1 MKNICFI
8 NVNTIKERSALHSNV
23 DDKLILPEILTAQDM
38 YILPALGTALYNR
51 LQDGI
56 DNNNLTTD
64 EIDLLD
70 NFITNALVYYT
81 LSELPVGLS
90 YQFYNKGLVRKTSD
104 NTDQPNMQD
113 LIDVA
118 NRYRTRAEFYTQ
130 RLIKHLKQ
138 VSSTSDK
145 FQEYV
150 NYGSGVDIVK
160 PERDAYQASI
170 WLGDP
175 YECKPM
181 SFEERYQG
189 ENGLC

>member
-8 NVNTIKERSALHSNV
+8 NVNTIKERSALHTNV

-38 YILPALGTALYNR
+38 YLLPALGTALYNR
-51 LQDGI
+51 LQTGI
-56 DNNNLTTD
+56 ENNNLTAD
-64 EIDLLD
+64 EVDLLD
-70 NFITNALVYYT
+70 NFITNPLVYFT

-118 NRYRTRAEFYTQ
+118 SRYRTRAEFYTQ

-138 VSSTSDK
+138 VSSTTNK

-150 NYGSGVDIVK
+150 NYGTGVDIVK

-170 WLGDP
+170 WLGDD
-175 YECKPM
+175 YDCKPI

-189 ENGLC
+189 ENGIC

>member
-8 NVNTIKERSALHSNV
+8 NVNTIKERSALHTNV

-38 YILPALGTALYNR
+38 YLLPALGTALYNR
-51 LQDGI
+51 LQTGI
-56 DNNNLTTD
+56 ESANLTAD

-70 NFITNALVYYT
+70 NFITNPLVYFT

-118 NRYRTRAEFYTQ
+118 SRYRTRAEFYTQ

-138 VSSTSDK
+138 VSSTTNK

-170 WLGDP
+170 YLGDD
-175 YECKPM
+175 YDYINM
-181 SFEERYQG
+181 TFEERYQG
-189 ENGLC
+189 ENGIC

>member
-38 YILPALGTALYNR
+38 YLLPALGTALYNR

-56 DNNNLTTD
+56 ENNNLTAD
-64 EIDLLD
+64 EVDLLD
-70 NFITNALVYYT
+70 NFITNPLVYYT

-104 NTDQPNMQD
+104 NTDTPQMQD

-118 NRYRTRAEFYTQ
+118 SRYRTRAEFYTQ

-150 NYGSGVDIVK
+150 NYGSGVDIIK
-160 PERDAYQASI
+160 PDHDAYQASI
-170 WLGDP
+170 WLGDDCD
-175 YECKPM
+175 CKPM

-189 ENGLC
+189 ENGIC

>member
-23 DDKLILPEILTAQDM
+23 DDKLILPEILTSQDM
-38 YILPALGTALYNR
+38 YLLPALGTALYNR

-56 DNNNLTTD
+56 ENNNLTAD
-64 EIDLLD
+64 EVDLLD
-70 NFITNALVYYT
+70 NFITNPLVYYT

-104 NTDQPNMQD
+104 NTDTPNMQD

-118 NRYRTRAEFYTQ
+118 SRYRTRAEFYTQ

-138 VSSTSDK
+138 VSSTTDK

-150 NYGSGVDIVK
+150 NYGSGVDIIK
-160 PERDAYQASI
+160 PDHDAYQASI
-170 WLGDP
+170 WLGDE
-175 YECKPM
+175 YGCKPM

>member
-38 YILPALGTALYNR
+38 YILPSLGSALYDR

-56 DNNNLTTD
+56 DQNNLTAD
-64 EIDLLD
+64 EVDLLD

-90 YQFYNKGLVRKTSD
+90 YQFYNKGLIRKTSD
-104 NTDQPNMQD
+104 NTDTPNMQD

-118 NRYRTRAEFYTQ
+118 NRYRTRAEFYTE

-150 NYGSGVDIVK
+150 NYGSGVDIIK
-160 PERDAYQASI
+160 PERDAYKASI
-170 WLGDP
+170 WLGDDSS
-175 YECKPM
+175 CTPM

>member
-8 NVNTIKERSALHSNV
+8 NVNTIKERSALHTNV
-23 DDKLILPEILTAQDM
+23 DDKLILPELLAAQDM
-38 YILPALGTALYNR
+38 YLLPALGTALYNR
-51 LQDGI
+51 LQTGI
-56 DNNNLTTD
+56 ESANLTAD

-70 NFITNALVYYT
+70 NFITNPLVYFT

-118 NRYRTRAEFYTQ
+118 SRYRTRAEFYTQ

-150 NYGSGVDIVK
+150 NYGTGVDIVK

-170 WLGDP
+170 YLGDN
-175 YECKPM
+175 YDYTTM
-181 SFEERYQG
+181 TFEERYQG
-189 ENGLC
+189 ENGIC

>member
-38 YILPALGTALYNR
+38 FLLPALGTALYDR

-56 DNNNLTTD
+56 ENNNLTAD
-64 EIDLLD
+64 EVDLLD
-70 NFITNALVYYT
+70 NFITNPLVYYT
-81 LSELPVGLS
+81 LSELPMGLS

-104 NTDQPNMQD
+104 NTDTPNMQD

-118 NRYRTRAEFYTQ
+118 SRYRTRAEFYTQ

-138 VSSTSDK
+138 VSSTTNK

-150 NYGSGVDIVK
+150 NYGSGVDIIK
-160 PERDAYQASI
+160 PDHDAYQASI
-170 WLGDP
+170 WLGDE
-175 YECKPM
+175 YGCKPM

>member
-23 DDKLILPEILTAQDM
+23 DDKLILPEVLAAQDM

-64 EIDLLD
+64 EVDLLD

-104 NTDQPNMQD
+104 NTDTPNMQD

>member
-38 YILPALGTALYNR
+38 YILPSLGSALYER
-51 LQDGI
+51 LQSGI
-56 DNNNLTTD
+56 ENNNLTTD
-64 EIDLLD
+64 EVDLLD

-90 YQFYNKGLVRKTSD
+90 YQFYNKGLIRKTSD
-104 NTDQPNMQD
+104 NTDTPSMQD
-113 LIDVA
+113 IIDVA
-118 NRYRTRAEFYTQ
+118 NRYRTRAEFYTE

-138 VSSTSDK
+138 VSSTTTK
-145 FQEYV
+145 FHEYV

-160 PERDAYQASI
+160 PERDAYKASI
-170 WLGDP
+170 WLGDD
-175 YECKPM
+175 YGSIPM

>member
-8 NVNTIKERSALHSNV
+8 NVNTIKERSALHTNV

-38 YILPALGTALYNR
+38 YLLPALGTALYNR
-51 LQDGI
+51 LQTGI
-56 DNNNLTTD
+56 ESANLTAD

-70 NFITNALVYYT
+70 NFITNPLVYFT

-104 NTDQPNMQD
+104 NTEQPNMQD

-118 NRYRTRAEFYTQ
+118 SRYRTRAEFYTQ

-138 VSSTSDK
+138 VSSTTNK

-150 NYGSGVDIVK
+150 NYGTGVDIVK

-170 WLGDP
+170 YLGDD
-175 YECKPM
+175 YDYTNM
-181 SFEERYQG
+181 TFEERYQG
-189 ENGLC
+189 ENGIC

>member
-1 MKNICFI
+1 MKNVCFI

-23 DDKLILPEILTAQDM
+23 DDKLILPELLSAQDM

-51 LQDGI
+51 LQSGI
-56 DNNNLTTD
+56 ENNNLNAD
-64 EIDLLD
+64 EVDLLD
-70 NFITNALVYYT
+70 NFITNPLVYYT

-90 YQFYNKGLVRKTSD
+90 YQFYNKGLVRKNSE
-104 NTDQPNMQD
+104 NTETPQMQD

-118 NRYRTRAEFYTQ
+118 SRYRTRAEFYTQ

-150 NYGSGVDIVK
+150 NYGTGVDIIK

-170 WLGDP
+170 WLGDDCD
-175 YECKPM
+175 CKPM

-189 ENGLC
+189 ENGIC

>member
-8 NVNTIKERSALHSNV
+8 NVNTIKERSALHTNV
-23 DDKLILPEILTAQDM
+23 DDKLILPEILTSQDM
-38 YILPALGTALYNR
+38 YLLPALGTALYNR
-51 LQDGI
+51 LQTGI
-56 DNNNLTTD
+56 ESANLTAD

-70 NFITNALVYYT
+70 NFITNPLVYFT

-118 NRYRTRAEFYTQ
+118 SRYRTRAEFYTQ

-138 VSSTSDK
+138 VSSTTNK

-150 NYGSGVDIVK
+150 NYGTGVDIVK

-170 WLGDP
+170 YLGDN
-175 YECKPM
+175 YDYTTM
-181 SFEERYQG
+181 TFEERYQG
-189 ENGLC
+189 ENGIC

>member
-38 YILPALGTALYNR
+38 FLLPALGTALYNR
-51 LQDGI
+51 LQSGI
-56 DNNNLTTD
+56 ENNNLTAD
-64 EIDLLD
+64 EVDLLD
-70 NFITNALVYYT
+70 NFITNPLVYYT
-81 LSELPVGLS
+81 LSELPMGLS

-104 NTDQPNMQD
+104 NTDTPNMQD

-118 NRYRTRAEFYTQ
+118 SRYRTRAEFYTQ

-138 VSSTSDK
+138 VSSTTNK

-150 NYGSGVDIVK
+150 NYGSGIDIIK
-160 PERDAYQASI
+160 PDHDAYQASI
-170 WLGDP
+170 WLGDE
-175 YECKPM
+175 YGCKPM

-189 ENGLC
+189 EHGLC

>member
-8 NVNTIKERSALHSNV
+8 NVNTIKERSALHTNV
-23 DDKLILPEILTAQDM
+23 DDKLILPEILTSQDM

-51 LQDGI
+51 LQTGI
-56 DNNNLTTD
+56 ENNNLNAD
-64 EIDLLD
+64 EVDLLD
-70 NFITNALVYYT
+70 NFITNPLVYYT
-81 LSELPVGLS
+81 LSELPLGLS
-90 YQFYNKGLVRKTSD
+90 YQFYNKGLVRKNSE
-104 NTDQPNMQD
+104 NTETPQMQD

-145 FQEYV
+145 FQEYI
-150 NYGSGVDIVK
+150 NYGSGVDIIK

-170 WLGDP
+170 YLGDDND
-175 YECKPM
+175 YKDL
-181 SFEERYQG
+181 SFEEKYQG
-189 ENGLC
+189 ENGIC

>member
-8 NVNTIKERSALHSNV
+8 NVNTIKERSALHTNV
-23 DDKLILPEILTAQDM
+23 DDKLILPEILTSQDM
-38 YILPALGTALYNR
+38 YLLPALGTALYNR

-56 DNNNLTTD
+56 EDANLTAD
-64 EIDLLD
+64 EVDLLD
-70 NFITNALVYYT
+70 NFITNALVYYV

-118 NRYRTRAEFYTQ
+118 SRYRTRAEFYTQ

-138 VSSTSDK
+138 VSSTTNK

-150 NYGSGVDIVK
+150 NYGSGVDIIK

-175 YECKPM
+175 YGCGPM

-189 ENGLC
+189 ENGIC

>member
-38 YILPALGTALYNR
+38 YLLPALGTALYNR

-56 DNNNLTTD
+56 ENNNLNAD
-64 EIDLLD
+64 EVDLLD
-70 NFITNALVYYT
+70 NFITNPLVYFT

-90 YQFYNKGLVRKTSD
+90 YQFYNKGLVRKTSE
-104 NTDQPNMQD
+104 NTDQPQMQD

-118 NRYRTRAEFYTQ
+118 SRYRTRAEFYTQ

-150 NYGSGVDIVK
+150 NYGTGVDIIK
-160 PERDAYQASI
+160 PERDAYQSSI
-170 WLGDP
+170 YLGDDFD
-175 YECKPM
+175 CKPM

-189 ENGLC
+189 ENGIC

>member
-1 MKNICFI
+1 MKNVCFI

-23 DDKLILPEILTAQDM
+23 DDKLILPELLSAQDM

-51 LQDGI
+51 LQSGI
-56 DNNNLTTD
+56 ENNNLNAD
-64 EIDLLD
+64 EVDLLD
-70 NFITNALVYYT
+70 NFITNPLVYYT

-90 YQFYNKGLVRKTSD
+90 YQFYNKGLVRKNSE
-104 NTDQPNMQD
+104 NTETPQMQD

-118 NRYRTRAEFYTQ
+118 SRYRTRAEFYTQ

-150 NYGSGVDIVK
+150 NYGTGVDIIK

-170 WLGDP
+170 WLGYDCD
-175 YECKPM
+175 CKPM

-189 ENGLC
+189 ENGIC

>member
-8 NVNTIKERSALHSNV
+8 NVNTIKERSALHTNV
-23 DDKLILPEILTAQDM
+23 DDKLILPEILSCQDM
-38 YILPALGTALYNR
+38 FILPALGTALYNR

-56 DNNNLTTD
+56 ENNNLNAD
-64 EIDLLD
+64 EVDLLD
-70 NFITNALVYYT
+70 NFITNPLVYYT

-90 YQFYNKGLVRKTSD
+90 YQFYNKGLVRKNSE
-104 NTDQPNMQD
+104 NTEAPQMQD

-118 NRYRTRAEFYTQ
+118 SRYRTRAEFYTQ

-150 NYGSGVDIVK
+150 NYGTGVDIIK

-170 WLGDP
+170 WLGDDCD
-175 YECKPM
+175 CKPM

-189 ENGLC
+189 ENGIC

>member
-38 YILPALGTALYNR
+38 FLLPALGTALYNR
-51 LQDGI
+51 LQSGI
-56 DNNNLTTD
+56 ENNNLTAD
-64 EIDLLD
+64 EVDLLD
-70 NFITNALVYYT
+70 NFITNPLVYYT
-81 LSELPVGLS
+81 LSELPMGLS

-104 NTDQPNMQD
+104 NTDTPNMQD

-118 NRYRTRAEFYTQ
+118 SRYRTRAEFYTQ

-138 VSSTSDK
+138 VSSTTNK

-150 NYGSGVDIVK
+150 NYGSGVDIIK
-160 PERDAYQASI
+160 PDHDAYQASI
-170 WLGDP
+170 WLGDE
-175 YECKPM
+175 YGCKPM

>member
-8 NVNTIKERSALHSNV
+8 NVNTIKERSALHTNV

-38 YILPALGTALYNR
+38 YLLPALGTALYNR
-51 LQDGI
+51 LQSGI
-56 DNNNLTTD
+56 ENNNLNAD
-64 EIDLLD
+64 EVDLLD
-70 NFITNALVYYT
+70 NFITNPLVYYT

-90 YQFYNKGLVRKTSD
+90 YQFYNKGLVRKNSE
-104 NTDQPNMQD
+104 NTETPQMQD

-118 NRYRTRAEFYTQ
+118 SRYRTRAEFYTQ

-150 NYGSGVDIVK
+150 NYGTGVDIIK

-170 WLGDP
+170 WLGDDCD
-175 YECKPM
+175 CKPM

-189 ENGLC
+189 ENGIC

>member
-38 YILPALGTALYNR
+38 FLLPALGTALYDR

-56 DNNNLTTD
+56 ENNNLTAD
-64 EIDLLD
+64 EVDLLD
-70 NFITNALVYYT
+70 NFITNPLVYYT

-104 NTDQPNMQD
+104 NTDTPNMQD

-118 NRYRTRAEFYTQ
+118 SRYRTRAEFYTQ

-138 VSSTSDK
+138 VSSTTDK

-150 NYGSGVDIVK
+150 NYGSGVDIIK
-160 PERDAYQASI
+160 PDHDAYQASI
-170 WLGDP
+170 WLGDDCD
-175 YECKPM
+175 CKPI

-189 ENGLC
+189 ENGIC

>member
-23 DDKLILPEILTAQDM
+23 DDKLILPEILSAQDM
-38 YILPALGTALYNR
+38 YLLPALGTALYNR
-51 LQDGI
+51 LQSGI
-56 DNNNLTTD
+56 ENNNLTAD
-64 EIDLLD
+64 EVDLLD
-70 NFITNALVYYT
+70 NFITNPLVYFT

-90 YQFYNKGLVRKTSD
+90 YQFYNKGLVRKNSD
-104 NTDQPNMQD
+104 NTDTPQMQD

-118 NRYRTRAEFYTQ
+118 SRYRTRAEFYTQ

-150 NYGSGVDIVK
+150 NYGSGVDIIK

-170 WLGDP
+170 WLGDD
-175 YECKPM
+175 YCRDNM
-181 SFEERYQG
+181 TFEERYQG
-189 ENGLC
+189 ENGIC

>member
-23 DDKLILPEILTAQDM
+23 DDKLILPEILTSQDM
-38 YILPALGTALYNR
+38 YILPSLGSALYNR

-56 DNNNLTTD
+56 DQNNLTAD
-64 EIDLLD
+64 EVDLLD

-90 YQFYNKGLVRKTSD
+90 YQFYNKGLIRKTSD

-118 NRYRTRAEFYTQ
+118 NRYRTRAEFYTE

-145 FQEYV
+145 FPEYV
-150 NYGSGVDIVK
+150 NYGSGVDIIK
-160 PERDAYQASI
+160 PERDAYKASI
-170 WLGDP
+170 WLGDD
-175 YECKPM
+175 YGCTPM
-181 SFEERYQG
+181 SFEEKYQG

>member
-8 NVNTIKERSALHSNV
+8 NVNTIKERSALHTNV
-23 DDKLILPEILTAQDM
+23 DDKLILPEILTSQDM
-38 YILPALGTALYNR
+38 YLLPALGTALYNR
-51 LQDGI
+51 LQSGI
-56 DNNNLTTD
+56 ENNNLNAD
-64 EIDLLD
+64 EVDLLD
-70 NFITNALVYYT
+70 NFITNPLVYYT

-90 YQFYNKGLVRKTSD
+90 YQFYNKGLVRKNSE
-104 NTDQPNMQD
+104 NTETPQMQD

-118 NRYRTRAEFYTQ
+118 SRYRTRAEFYTQ

-150 NYGSGVDIVK
+150 NYGTGVDIIK

-170 WLGDP
+170 WLGDD
-175 YECKPM
+175 YDCKPM

-189 ENGLC
+189 ENGIC

>member
-8 NVNTIKERSALHSNV
+8 NVNTIKERSALHTNV

-38 YILPALGTALYNR
+38 YLLPALGTALYNR
-51 LQDGI
+51 LQTGI
-56 DNNNLTTD
+56 ESANLTAD

-70 NFITNALVYYT
+70 NFITNPLVYFT

-104 NTDQPNMQD
+104 NTEQPNMQD

-118 NRYRTRAEFYTQ
+118 SRYRTRAEFYTQ

-138 VSSTSDK
+138 VSSTTNK

-170 WLGDP
+170 WLGDN
-175 YECKPM
+175 YDCSPM
-181 SFEERYQG
+181 TFEERYQG
-189 ENGLC
+189 ENGIC

>member
-8 NVNTIKERSALHSNV
+8 NVNTIKERSALHTNV
-23 DDKLILPEILTAQDM
+23 DDKLILPEILTSQDM
-38 YILPALGTALYNR
+38 YLLPALGTALYNR
-51 LQDGI
+51 LQTGI
-56 DNNNLTTD
+56 ESANLTAD

-70 NFITNALVYYT
+70 NFITNPLVYFT

-118 NRYRTRAEFYTQ
+118 SRYRTRAEFYTQ

-138 VSSTSDK
+138 VSSTTNK

-150 NYGSGVDIVK
+150 NYGTGVDIVK

-170 WLGDP
+170 YLGENYD
-175 YECKPM
+175 YTTM
-181 SFEERYQG
+181 TFEERYQG
-189 ENGLC
+189 ENGIC

>member
-38 YILPALGTALYNR
+38 YILPSLGSALYDR
-51 LQDGI
+51 LQAGI
-56 DNNNLTTD
+56 ENNNLTAD
-64 EIDLLD
+64 EVDLLD

-90 YQFYNKGLVRKTSD
+90 YQFYNKGLIRKTSD
-104 NTDQPNMQD
+104 NTDTPSMQD
-113 LIDVA
+113 IIDVA
-118 NRYRTRAEFYTQ
+118 NRYRTRAEFYTE

-138 VSSTSDK
+138 VSSTTNK
-145 FQEYV
+145 FREYV

-160 PERDAYQASI
+160 PERDAYKASI
-170 WLGDP
+170 WLGDD
-175 YECKPM
+175 CGCTSM
-181 SFEERYQG
+181 SFEERDQG

>member
-23 DDKLILPEILTAQDM
+23 DDKLILPELLSAQDM
-38 YILPALGTALYNR
+38 FILPALGTALYDR

-56 DNNNLTTD
+56 ENNNLTAD
-64 EIDLLD
+64 EVDLLD
-70 NFITNALVYYT
+70 NFITNPLVYYT

-104 NTDQPNMQD
+104 NTDTPNMQD

-118 NRYRTRAEFYTQ
+118 SRYRTRAEFYTQ

-138 VSSTSDK
+138 VSSTTDK

-150 NYGSGVDIVK
+150 NYGSGVDIIK
-160 PERDAYQASI
+160 PDHDAYQASI
-170 WLGDP
+170 WLGDE
-175 YECKPM
+175 YGCKPM

>member
-8 NVNTIKERSALHSNV
+8 NVNTIKERSALHTNV

-38 YILPALGTALYNR
+38 YLLPALGTALYNR
-51 LQDGI
+51 LQSGI
-56 DNNNLTTD
+56 ENNNLNAD
-64 EIDLLD
+64 EVDLLD
-70 NFITNALVYYT
+70 NFITNPLVYYT

-90 YQFYNKGLVRKTSD
+90 YQFYNKGLVRKNSE
-104 NTDQPNMQD
+104 NTETPQMQD

-118 NRYRTRAEFYTQ
+118 SRYRTRAEFYTQ

-150 NYGSGVDIVK
+150 NYGTGVDIIK
-160 PERDAYQASI
+160 PERDAYQVSI
-170 WLGDP
+170 WLGDD
-175 YECKPM
+175 YDCKPM

-189 ENGLC
+189 ENGIC

>member
-8 NVNTIKERSALHSNV
+8 NVNTIKERSALHTNV
-23 DDKLILPEILTAQDM
+23 DDKLIRPQILTCQDM
-38 YILPALGTALYNR
+38 YLLPALGTALYNR

-56 DNNNLTTD
+56 ENNNLNAD
-64 EIDLLD
+64 EVDLLD
-70 NFITNALVYYT
+70 NFITNPLVYYT

-90 YQFYNKGLVRKTSD
+90 YQFYNKGLVRKNSE
-104 NTDQPNMQD
+104 NTETPQMQD

-118 NRYRTRAEFYTQ
+118 SRYRTRAEFYTQ

-150 NYGSGVDIVK
+150 NYGTGVDIIK

-170 WLGDP
+170 WLGDDCD
-175 YECKPM
+175 CKPM

-189 ENGLC
+189 ENGIC

>member
-1 MKNICFI
+1 MKNVCFI

-23 DDKLILPEILTAQDM
+23 DDKLILPELLSAQDIF
-38 YILPALGTALYNR
+38 ILPALGTALYNR
-51 LQDGI
+51 LQSGI
-56 DNNNLTTD
+56 ENNNLTAD
-64 EIDLLD
+64 EVDLLD
-70 NFITNALVYYT
+70 NFITNPLVYYT
-81 LSELPVGLS
+81 LSELPMGLS

-104 NTDQPNMQD
+104 NTDTPNMQD

-118 NRYRTRAEFYTQ
+118 SRYRTRAEFYTQ

-138 VSSTSDK
+138 VSSTTNK

-150 NYGSGVDIVK
+150 NYGSGVDIIK
-160 PERDAYQASI
+160 PDHDAYQASI
-170 WLGDP
+170 WLGDE
-175 YECKPM
+175 YGCKPM

>member
-38 YILPALGTALYNR
+38 YLLPALGTALYNR

-56 DNNNLTTD
+56 ENNNLTAD
-64 EIDLLD
+64 EVDLLD
-70 NFITNALVYYT
+70 NFITNPLVYYT

-104 NTDQPNMQD
+104 NTDTPQMQD

-118 NRYRTRAEFYTQ
+118 SRYRTRAEFYTQ

-138 VSSTSDK
+138 VSSTTDK

-150 NYGSGVDIVK
+150 NYGSGVDIIK
-160 PERDAYQASI
+160 PDQDAYQASI
-170 WLGDP
+170 WLGDE
-175 YECKPM
+175 YGCKPM

>member
-23 DDKLILPEILTAQDM
+23 DDKLILPEVLSAQDM
-38 YILPALGTALYNR
+38 FLLPALGTALYNR

-56 DNNNLTTD
+56 ENNNLTAD
-64 EIDLLD
+64 EVDLLD
-70 NFITNALVYYT
+70 NFITNPLVYYT

-104 NTDQPNMQD
+104 NTDTPQMQD

-118 NRYRTRAEFYTQ
+118 SRYRTRAEFYTQ

-150 NYGSGVDIVK
+150 NYGTGVDIIK

-170 WLGDP
+170 WLGDDCD
-175 YECKPM
+175 CKPM

>member
-23 DDKLILPEILTAQDM
+23 DDKLILPEILSAQDM
-38 YILPALGTALYNR
+38 FLLPALGTALYDR

-56 DNNNLTTD
+56 ENNNLTAD
-64 EIDLLD
+64 EVDLLD
-70 NFITNALVYYT
+70 NFITNPLVYYT

-104 NTDQPNMQD
+104 NTDTPNMQD

-118 NRYRTRAEFYTQ
+118 SRYRTRAEFYTQ

-138 VSSTSDK
+138 VSSTTDK

-150 NYGSGVDIVK
+150 NYGSGVDIIK
-160 PERDAYQASI
+160 PDHDAYQASI
-170 WLGDP
+170 WLGDE
-175 YECKPM
+175 YGCKPM

>member
-1 MKNICFI
+1 MKNVCFI

-23 DDKLILPEILTAQDM
+23 DDKLILPELLSAQDM

-51 LQDGI
+51 LQSGI
-56 DNNNLTTD
+56 ENNNLNAD
-64 EIDLLD
+64 EVDLLD
-70 NFITNALVYYT
+70 NFITNPLVYYT

-90 YQFYNKGLVRKTSD
+90 YQFYNKGLVRKNSE
-104 NTDQPNMQD
+104 NTETPQMQD

-118 NRYRTRAEFYTQ
+118 SRYRTRAEFYTQ

-150 NYGSGVDIVK
+150 NYGTGVDIIK

-170 WLGDP
+170 WLGDD
-175 YECKPM
+175 YDCKPM

-189 ENGLC
+189 ENGIC

>member
-23 DDKLILPEILTAQDM
+23 DDKLILPEILTSQDM
-38 YILPALGTALYNR
+38 FILPALGTALYDR

-56 DNNNLTTD
+56 ENNNLTAD
-64 EIDLLD
+64 EVDLLD
-70 NFITNALVYYT
+70 NFITNPLVYYT

-104 NTDQPNMQD
+104 NTDTPNMQD

-118 NRYRTRAEFYTQ
+118 SRYRTRAEFYTQ

-138 VSSTSDK
+138 VSSTTDK

-150 NYGSGVDIVK
+150 NYGSGVDIIK
-160 PERDAYQASI
+160 PDHDAYQASI
-170 WLGDP
+170 WLGDE
-175 YECKPM
+175 YGCKPM

>member
-8 NVNTIKERSALHSNV
+8 NVNTIKERSALHTNV

-38 YILPALGTALYNR
+38 YLLPALGTALYNR

-56 DNNNLTTD
+56 ENNNLNAD
-64 EIDLLD
+64 EVDLLD
-70 NFITNALVYYT
+70 NFITNPLVYYT

-90 YQFYNKGLVRKTSD
+90 YQFYNKGLVRKNSE
-104 NTDQPNMQD
+104 NTETPQMQD

-118 NRYRTRAEFYTQ
+118 SRYRTRAEFYTQ

-150 NYGSGVDIVK
+150 NYGTGVDIIK
-160 PERDAYQASI
+160 PERDAYQSSI
-170 WLGDP
+170 YLGDDFD
-175 YECKPM
+175 CKPM

-189 ENGLC
+189 ENGIC

>member
-8 NVNTIKERSALHSNV
+8 NVNTIKERSALHTNV
-23 DDKLILPEILTAQDM
+23 DDKLILPEILTSQDM

-51 LQDGI
+51 LQTGI
-56 DNNNLTTD
+56 ENNNLNAD
-64 EIDLLD
+64 EVDLLD
-70 NFITNALVYYT
+70 NFITNPLVYYT
-81 LSELPVGLS
+81 LSELPLGLS

-104 NTDQPNMQD
+104 NTDTPQMQD

-145 FQEYV
+145 FQEYI
-150 NYGSGVDIVK
+150 NYGSGVDIIK

-170 WLGDP
+170 YLGDDND
-175 YECKPM
+175 YKDL
-181 SFEERYQG
+181 SFEEKYQG
-189 ENGLC
+189 ENGIC

>member
-8 NVNTIKERSALHSNV
+8 NVNTIKERSALHTNV

-38 YILPALGTALYNR
+38 YLLPALGTALYNR
-51 LQDGI
+51 LQTGI
-56 DNNNLTTD
+56 ESANLTAD

-70 NFITNALVYYT
+70 NFITNPLVYFT

-118 NRYRTRAEFYTQ
+118 SRYRTRAEFYTQ

-138 VSSTSDK
+138 VSSTTNK

-150 NYGSGVDIVK
+150 NYGTSVDIVK

-170 WLGDP
+170 YLGDN
-175 YECKPM
+175 YDYTTM
-181 SFEERYQG
+181 TFEERYQG
-189 ENGLC
+189 ENGIC